1 MLTLLTQI
9 FQENQQ
15 PTPNI
20 VYCLLTFSL
29 FTSKVNVY
37 PMKSRKSILNEME
50 IFYKEVEHKRKDQKT
65 RLQTDQEFK
74 QKKIFALNK
83 NFNVDMFLT
92 AVRGGKAFVAE
103 QKLRELKKRV
113 FRLKAMEKRLSKKQ
127 NLYEIIKNS
136 VENMNSLPSAN
147 ISKHQ
152 MRLKTIH

>member
-1 MLTLLTQI
+1 
-9 FQENQQ
+9 
-15 PTPNI
+15 
-20 VYCLLTFSL
+20 
-29 FTSKVNVY
+29 
-37 PMKSRKSILNEME
+37 MKSRKSILNEME

-113 FRLKAMEKRLSKKQ
+113 FRLKAMGKRLSKKQ

>member
-9 FQENQQ
+9 FHENQQ